1 MSTERAVSPYVG
13 CASAASQPAVSKM
26 AEHLVSMC
34 APGLFAGMSPE
45 EGMEIASHA
54 RARTFMCNELLFSQ
68 GQPVRSLILLES
80 GVVKMTQLSTD
91 GSEVLLWMRGPGEP
105 VNVCAASDL
114 CNHTCSAQ
122 AMERCR
128 TLVWDCQRLQALA
141 NRYPRLRM
149 NILRIVTERLV
160 ELEER
165 FREMATETV
174 TKRLALNLLR
184 LAKRVGTH
192 SKEGIEVSLSRAEL
206 AQMTGTTLFTI
217 SRVLSSWAER
227 GFVQPRREAVLVS
240 DLDKLQ
246 LVSFQGS
253 EYRRI
258 ASRLPEQP
266 LTTSTQ

>member
-1 MSTERAVSPYVG
+1 
-13 CASAASQPAVSKM
+13 
-26 AEHLVSMC
+26 
-34 APGLFAGMSPE
+34 
-45 EGMEIASHA
+45 
-54 RARTFMCNELLFSQ
+54 
-68 GQPVRSLILLES
+68 
-80 GVVKMTQLSTD
+80 MTQLSAD

-114 CNHTCSAQ
+114 LNHTCSAQ

-141 NRYPRLRM
+141 NRYPRLRT
-149 NILRIVTERLV
+149 NILRVVTDRLV

-227 GFVQPRREAVLVS
+227 GFVQPRREAVLLS

-246 LVSFQGS
+246 LVSFEGS
-253 EYRRI
+253 EYRRV
-258 ASRLPEQP
+258 AGRLPEQP
-266 LTTSTQ
+266 LTTSAQ

>member
-1 MSTERAVSPYVG
+1 MSTESAMSPYVG
-13 CASAASQPAVSKM
+13 CASAASQPGMSKM
-26 AEHLVSMC
+26 AGNLVSMC
-34 APGLFAGMSPE
+34 ASALFAGMPPRDC
-45 EGMEIASHA
+45 MEIASHA
-54 RARTFMCNELLFSQ
+54 RAMTFRRNELLFAQ

-80 GVVKMTQLSTD
+80 GVVKMTQVSAD

-105 VNVCAASDL
+105 VDIYVASTL

-128 TLVWDCQRLQALA
+128 ALTWNCQRLQALA

-149 NILRIVTERLV
+149 NILRIVTERLM

-227 GFVQPRREAVLVS
+227 GLVQPRREAVLVS

-246 LVSFQGS
+246 LVSFEGS

-258 ASRLPEQP
+258 AGRLPEQP
-266 LTTSTQ
+266 LSTSTQ

>member
-1 MSTERAVSPYVG
+1 MSPYVG
-13 CASAASQPAVSKM
+13 CASAASQPVVSKM
-26 AEHLVSMC
+26 AEHLASMC
-34 APGLFAGMSPE
+34 ASRLFADMPIRDC
-45 EGMEIASHA
+45 MEIASRA
-54 RARTFMCNELLFSQ
+54 RARTFMRNELLFSQ
-68 GQPVRSLILLES
+68 GQPVRSLILIES
-80 GVVKMTQLSTD
+80 GVVKKTQLSAD

-105 VNVCAASDL
+105 VGIYAASTL
-114 CNHTCSAQ
+114 RNHTCTAQ

-141 NRYPRLRM
+141 NQYPRLRT
-149 NILRIVTERLV
+149 NIFRIVTEHLV

-184 LAKRVGTH
+184 LAKRVGTQ
-192 SKEGIEVSLSRAEL
+192 SKEGIQVSLSRAEL

-227 GFVQPRREAVLVS
+227 GFVHPLRDAVLVS
-240 DLDKLQ
+240 DLDQLQ

-258 ASRLPEQP
+258 AGRLPEQP
-266 LTTSTQ
+266 LSTPVQ

>member
-1 MSTERAVSPYVG
+1 MSTERASSPYVG
-13 CASAASQPAVSKM
+13 SASAASQPAVSKM
-26 AEHLVSMC
+26 AEHLLSMC
-34 APGLFAGMSPE
+34 ASGLFAGMSPGE
-45 EGMEIASHA
+45 CMEIASHA
-54 RARTFMCNELLFSQ
+54 RGRTFMRNELLFSQ
-68 GQPVRSLILLES
+68 GQPARSLIMLES
-80 GVVKMTQLSTD
+80 GVVKMTQLSAD

-105 VNVCAASDL
+105 VNIYTASTL

-128 TLVWDCQRLQALA
+128 ALVWDCQRLQALA

-149 NILRIVTERLV
+149 NICRIVTERLV

-184 LAKRVGTH
+184 LVKRVGTQ

-240 DLDKLQ
+240 DLEKLQ
-246 LVSFQGS
+246 LVSFEGS

-258 ASRLPEQP
+258 AGRLQEHP
-266 LTTSTQ
+266 LSTSTQ